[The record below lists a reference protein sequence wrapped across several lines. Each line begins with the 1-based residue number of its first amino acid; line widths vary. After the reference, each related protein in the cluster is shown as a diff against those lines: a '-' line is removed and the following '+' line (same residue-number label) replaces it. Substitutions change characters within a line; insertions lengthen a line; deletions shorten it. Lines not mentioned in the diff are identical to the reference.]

1 MNAKMYFTY
10 YVMNDEVD
18 LGGWNCIRRSMEM
31 AKGRLWRL
39 VGFEL
44 SFLGWWLL
52 CIIAFGALTLYV
64 TP

>member
-31 AKGRLWRL
+31 TKGRIWKLAA
-39 VGFEL
+39 E
-44 SFLGWWLL
+44 
-52 CIIAFGALTLYV
+52 GAAE
-64 TP
+64 